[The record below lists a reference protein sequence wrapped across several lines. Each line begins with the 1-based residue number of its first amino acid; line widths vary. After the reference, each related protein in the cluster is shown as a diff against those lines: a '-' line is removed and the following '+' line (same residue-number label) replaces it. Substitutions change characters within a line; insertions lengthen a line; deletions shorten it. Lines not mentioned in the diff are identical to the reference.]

1 MSLCKTLV
9 DCKRKLDDFEGAL
22 KDCEIYISHNND
34 NPKAYFYISDCKFE
48 LKDSQEED
56 NYFNIKAYG
65 STFSN
70 VDLVNDADVS
80 ANVMDVINC
89 RENTYIK
96 NEDMKR
102 DIVTNPVKEEYGQFD
117 LSWEKINKSSSIIM
131 KMSVQKGF
139 LNWLFN
145 KK

>member
-1 MSLCKTLV
+1 MMTV
-9 DCKRKLDDFEGAL
+9 DKNERCSVN
-22 KDCEIYISHNND
+22 EIYN
-34 NPKAYFYISDCKFE
+34 F
-48 LKDSQEED
+48 LQETRCV
-56 NYFNIKAYG
+56 I
-65 STFSN
+65 
-70 VDLVNDADVS
+70 DLVNDADVS